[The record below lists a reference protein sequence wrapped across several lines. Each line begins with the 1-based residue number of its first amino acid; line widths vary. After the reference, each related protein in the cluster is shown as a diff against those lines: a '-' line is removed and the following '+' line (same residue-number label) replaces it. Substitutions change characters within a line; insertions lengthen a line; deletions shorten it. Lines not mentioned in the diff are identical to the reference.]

1 MQTFKDQHPIHT
13 DITVAWAD
21 MDALQH
27 VNNVVYLRYFEI
39 ARIDFLNKINLF
51 DTISPNGVGPVISE
65 NNIRYKRPVTF
76 PDTLT
81 VGVTISDIKTD
92 RFVMNYTVF
101 SHAQNAIT
109 TTGTSKVVMFDFET
123 GQKAQLQS
131 LFYRRWYDSHCQVK
145 HTDPCF
151 TF

>member
-1 MQTFKDQHPIHT
+1 MQTFKDQYPIHT

-51 DTISPNGVGPVISE
+51 DTITPSGTGPVISE
-65 NNIRYKRPVTF
+65 NNVRYKRPVTF

-81 VGVTISDIKTD
+81 VGVTITDIKED
-92 RFVMNYTVF
+92 RFMMNYTVF
-101 SHAQNAIT
+101 SHAQNTIT
-109 TTGTSKVVMFDFET
+109 TTGNSKVVMFDFTT
-123 GQKAQLQS
+123 GQKALITEPLLSALTTHAQ
-131 LFYRRWYDSHCQVK
+131 
-145 HTDPCF
+145 PNN
-151 TF
+151 

>member
-13 DITVAWAD
+13 DITVAWGD

-39 ARIDFLNKINLF
+39 ARIDFLNKVNLF
-51 DTISPNGVGPVISE
+51 ETISSKGIGPVISE
-65 NNIRYKRPVTF
+65 NTIRYKRPVTF

-92 RFVMNYTVF
+92 RFMMNYNVF

-109 TTGTSKVVMFDFET
+109 TTGTSQVVMFDFQT
-123 GQKAQLQS
+123 GKKSPITEPLLSAIQQYTQN
-131 LFYRRWYDSHCQVK
+131 
-145 HTDPCF
+145 
-151 TF
+151 

>member
-51 DTISPNGVGPVISE
+51 DTISSNGVGPVISE

-123 GQKAQLQS
+123 GQKAPIAEPLLSALVSYSQ
-131 LFYRRWYDSHCQVK
+131 DE
-145 HTDPCF
+145 
-151 TF
+151 

>member
-123 GQKAQLQS
+123 GQKAPIAEPLLSALVSYSQDDQ
-131 LFYRRWYDSHCQVK
+131 
-145 HTDPCF
+145 
-151 TF
+151 

>member
-51 DTISPNGVGPVISE
+51 DTISSNGVGPVISE

-123 GQKAQLQS
+123 GQKAPIAEPLLSALVSYSQDEQ
-131 LFYRRWYDSHCQVK
+131 
-145 HTDPCF
+145 
-151 TF
+151 

>member
-1 MQTFKDQHPIHT
+1 MQRFKDKHPIHT

-51 DTISPNGVGPVISE
+51 DTIKPGGIGPVISE

-81 VGVTISDIKTD
+81 VGITISDIKTD
-92 RFVMNYTVF
+92 RFMMNYSVF
-101 SHAQNAIT
+101 SHAQQAVT
-109 TTGTSKVVMFDFET
+109 TTGSSLVVMFDFKT
-123 GQKAQLQS
+123 GQKAAISEPLLS
-131 LFYRRWYDSHCQVK
+131 ALISHSQDL
-145 HTDPCF
+145 T
-151 TF
+151 

>member
-13 DITVAWAD
+13 DITVAWGD

-27 VNNVVYLRYFEI
+27 VNNVVYLRYFEV
-39 ARIDFLNKINLF
+39 ARIDFLTKINLF
-51 DTISPNGVGPVISE
+51 DTISSNGVGPVISE
-65 NNIRYKRPVTF
+65 NTIRYKRPVTF

-92 RFVMNYTVF
+92 RFMMNYSVF

-109 TTGTSKVVMFDFET
+109 TTGSSQVVMFDFQS
-123 GQKAQLQS
+123 GKKAPISEPLLSAIQQ
-131 LFYRRWYDSHCQVK
+131 YAQ
-145 HTDPCF
+145 
-151 TF
+151 

>member
-39 ARIDFLNKINLF
+39 ARIDFLNKMNLF

-92 RFVMNYTVF
+92 RFNMNYTVY

-123 GQKAQLQS
+123 GQKALIAEPLLSALVSYSQDEQ
-131 LFYRRWYDSHCQVK
+131 
-145 HTDPCF
+145 
-151 TF
+151 

>member
-81 VGVTISDIKTD
+81 VGVTITDIKTD

-123 GQKAQLQS
+123 GQKALIAEPLLSALVSYSQNEQ
-131 LFYRRWYDSHCQVK
+131 
-145 HTDPCF
+145 
-151 TF
+151 

>member
-51 DTISPNGVGPVISE
+51 ETISSNGVGPVISE

-81 VGVTISDIKTD
+81 VGVTITDIKTD

-109 TTGTSKVVMFDFET
+109 TTGISKVVMFDFET
-123 GQKAQLQS
+123 GQKAPIAEPLLSALVSYSQDDQ
-131 LFYRRWYDSHCQVK
+131 
-145 HTDPCF
+145 
-151 TF
+151 

>member
-51 DTISPNGVGPVISE
+51 DTISSNGVGPVISE

-81 VGVTISDIKTD
+81 VGVTITDIKTD
-92 RFVMNYTVF
+92 RFTMNYTVY

-123 GQKAQLQS
+123 GQKAPIAEPLLSALVSYSQ
-131 LFYRRWYDSHCQVK
+131 DE
-145 HTDPCF
+145 
-151 TF
+151 

>member
-92 RFVMNYTVF
+92 RFVINYTVF

-123 GQKAQLQS
+123 GQKAPIAEPLLSALVSYSQDDQ
-131 LFYRRWYDSHCQVK
+131 
-145 HTDPCF
+145 
-151 TF
+151 

>member
-1 MQTFKDQHPIHT
+1 MQRFKEQHPIHT

-39 ARIDFLNKINLF
+39 ARIDFLNKINQF
-51 DTISPNGVGPVISE
+51 DTIKPGGIGPVISE

-81 VGVTISDIKTD
+81 VGITISDIKSD
-92 RFVMNYTVF
+92 RFMMNYSVF
-101 SHAQNAIT
+101 SHAQQAIT
-109 TTGTSKVVMFDFET
+109 TTGYSQVVMFDFKT
-123 GQKAQLQS
+123 GQKAAISEPLLSALYQ
-131 LFYRRWYDSHCQVK
+131 FA
-145 HTDPCF
+145 
-151 TF
+151 

>member
-51 DTISPNGVGPVISE
+51 DTISLNGVGPVISE

-81 VGVTISDIKTD
+81 VGVTITDIKTD
-92 RFVMNYTVF
+92 RFTMNYTVY
-101 SHAQNAIT
+101 SHVQKAIT
-109 TTGTSKVVMFDFET
+109 TTGTSKVVMFDFTT
-123 GQKAQLQS
+123 GQKAAISEPLLS
-131 LFYRRWYDSHCQVK
+131 ALTSHAQ
-145 HTDPCF
+145 H
-151 TF
+151 

>member
-1 MQTFKDQHPIHT
+1 MQRFKEQHPIHT

-39 ARIDFLNKINLF
+39 ARIDFLNKINQF
-51 DTISPNGVGPVISE
+51 DAIKPGAVGPVISE

-81 VGVTISDIKTD
+81 VGVTISDIKSD
-92 RFVMNYTVF
+92 RFMMNYSVF
-101 SHAQNAIT
+101 SHAQQAIT
-109 TTGTSKVVMFDFET
+109 TTGYSQVVMFDFKT
-123 GQKAQLQS
+123 GQKATITEPLLSALKQ
-131 LFYRRWYDSHCQVK
+131 FA
-145 HTDPCF
+145 
-151 TF
+151 

>member
-51 DTISPNGVGPVISE
+51 DTISSNGVGPVISE

-123 GQKAQLQS
+123 GQKALIAEPLLSALVSYSQDEQ
-131 LFYRRWYDSHCQVK
+131 
-145 HTDPCF
+145 
-151 TF
+151 

>member
-81 VGVTISDIKTD
+81 VGVTITDIKTD

-123 GQKAQLQS
+123 GQKAPIAEPLLSALVSYSQDDQ
-131 LFYRRWYDSHCQVK
+131 
-145 HTDPCF
+145 
-151 TF
+151 

>member
-81 VGVTISDIKTD
+81 VGVTITDIKTD
-92 RFVMNYTVF
+92 RFTMNYTVY
-101 SHAQNAIT
+101 SHVQKAIT
-109 TTGTSKVVMFDFET
+109 TTGTSKVVMFDFTT
-123 GQKAQLQS
+123 GQKATISEPLLS
-131 LFYRRWYDSHCQVK
+131 ALTSHAQ
-145 HTDPCF
+145 H
-151 TF
+151 

>member
-123 GQKAQLQS
+123 GQKALIAEPLLSALVSYSQDEQ
-131 LFYRRWYDSHCQVK
+131 
-145 HTDPCF
+145 
-151 TF
+151 

>member
-1 MQTFKDQHPIHT
+1 MQRFKDNHPIHT

-39 ARIDFLNKINLF
+39 ARIDFLNKLNLF
-51 DTISPNGVGPVISE
+51 DTIKPGGIGPVISE
-65 NNIRYKRPVTF
+65 NAVRYKRPVTF

-92 RFVMNYTVF
+92 RFVMNYSIL

-109 TTGTSKVVMFDFET
+109 TTGTSKVVMFDFKT
-123 GQKAQLQS
+123 GAKAPITEPLLS
-131 LFYRRWYDSHCQVK
+131 ALVK
-145 HTDPCF
+145 YAQDE
-151 TF
+151 

>member
-1 MQTFKDQHPIHT
+1 MQRFKDNHPIHT

-39 ARIDFLNKINLF
+39 ARIDFLNKLNLF
-51 DTISPNGVGPVISE
+51 DTIKPGGVGPVISE
-65 NNIRYKRPVTF
+65 NTIRYKRPVTF

-92 RFVMNYTVF
+92 RFVMNYSIF

-109 TTGTSKVVMFDFET
+109 TTGTSKVVMFDFKT
-123 GQKAQLQS
+123 GEKSPIKEPLLSALVKYAQDES
-131 LFYRRWYDSHCQVK
+131 
-145 HTDPCF
+145 
-151 TF
+151 

>member
-51 DTISPNGVGPVISE
+51 DTISSNGVGPVISE

-81 VGVTISDIKTD
+81 VGVTISDIKKD

-123 GQKAQLQS
+123 GQKAPIAEPLLSALVSYSQDDQ
-131 LFYRRWYDSHCQVK
+131 
-145 HTDPCF
+145 
-151 TF
+151 

>member
-51 DTISPNGVGPVISE
+51 DTINPSGIGPVISE

-92 RFVMNYTVF
+92 RFMMNYTVF

-109 TTGTSKVVMFDFET
+109 TTGNSKVVMFDFET
-123 GQKAQLQS
+123 GQKAPISEPLLSALISYAQDEQ
-131 LFYRRWYDSHCQVK
+131 
-145 HTDPCF
+145 
-151 TF
+151 

>member
-92 RFVMNYTVF
+92 RFNMNYTVY

-109 TTGTSKVVMFDFET
+109 TTGTSKVVMFNFET
-123 GQKAQLQS
+123 GQKALIAEPLLSALVSYSQDEQ
-131 LFYRRWYDSHCQVK
+131 
-145 HTDPCF
+145 
-151 TF
+151 

>member
-123 GQKAQLQS
+123 GQKAPIAEPLLSALVSYSQDEQ
-131 LFYRRWYDSHCQVK
+131 
-145 HTDPCF
+145 
-151 TF
+151 

>member
-51 DTISPNGVGPVISE
+51 DTISSNGVGPVISE

-123 GQKAQLQS
+123 GQKAPIAEPLLSALVSYSQDDQ
-131 LFYRRWYDSHCQVK
+131 
-145 HTDPCF
+145 
-151 TF
+151 

>member
-65 NNIRYKRPVTF
+65 NNIRYKRPVIF

-92 RFVMNYTVF
+92 RFNMNYTVY

-123 GQKAQLQS
+123 GQKALIAEPLLSALVSYSQDEQ
-131 LFYRRWYDSHCQVK
+131 
-145 HTDPCF
+145 
-151 TF
+151 

>member
-51 DTISPNGVGPVISE
+51 DTISSNGVGPVISE

-123 GQKAQLQS
+123 GQKAPIAEPLLSALVSYSQ
-131 LFYRRWYDSHCQVK
+131 YDQ
-145 HTDPCF
+145 
-151 TF
+151 

>member
-92 RFVMNYTVF
+92 RFNMNYTVY
-101 SHAQNAIT
+101 SHAQKAIT

-123 GQKAQLQS
+123 GQKALIAEPLLSALVSYSQDEQ
-131 LFYRRWYDSHCQVK
+131 
-145 HTDPCF
+145 
-151 TF
+151 

>member
-1 MQTFKDQHPIHT
+1 MQRFKDKHTIHT

-51 DTISPNGVGPVISE
+51 DTIKPGGIGPVISE

-81 VGVTISDIKTD
+81 VGITISDIKTD
-92 RFVMNYTVF
+92 RFLMNYSVF
-101 SHAQNAIT
+101 SHAQQAVT
-109 TTGTSKVVMFDFET
+109 TTGSSLVVMFDFKT
-123 GQKAQLQS
+123 GQKAAISEPLLS
-131 LFYRRWYDSHCQVK
+131 ALISHSQ
-145 HTDPCF
+145 DLLNLNF
-151 TF
+151 G